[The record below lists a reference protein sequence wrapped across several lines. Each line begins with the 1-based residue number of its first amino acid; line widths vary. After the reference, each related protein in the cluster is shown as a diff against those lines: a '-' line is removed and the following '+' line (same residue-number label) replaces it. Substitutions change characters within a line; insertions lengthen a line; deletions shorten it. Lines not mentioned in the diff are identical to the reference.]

1 MTSPHP
7 PQDNLDRDAGEAVT
21 EESIAQAWRA
31 RRKQL
36 QSFTSES
43 EFQRFMAKLQSDPQL
58 VHATDAH
65 VMDMRAIDTRR
76 DADTDSDRNDSA
88 TEPVDRLPD
97 NLNAI
102 GPYNLL
108 RQIGRGGM
116 AIVYEAVDP
125 RIQRPVAIKIQLG
138 LDTDEVSRQR
148 FAREAKSLAKLSHPN
163 ILQIYDVGETESALP
178 YIVTEYASE
187 GNLRDA
193 MRRETLPTRLMC
205 EIVACAARGLDAAH
219 QAGIVHRD
227 IKPSN
232 ILIHQSTTASGNR
245 DVAPNKQADSLSER
259 GWVPKIADFGLA
271 RPVDQTSQITLS
283 SVVSGTPAYMSPE
296 QILDPKGI
304 HNASDIYSLGVMLY
318 ELLTGETPF
327 RGSSQAI
334 LHQIIQGDIPSPR
347 RLNPSIPA
355 ALETICLHAMAFKP
369 SQRYASAQSFA
380 DDLDS
385 YLKGRPIRARPVTTL
400 GRLQRWCDRHRGTA
414 ALSALSALL
423 LVCLTV
429 GGWIAAGSVRSA
441 YQQTLQT
448 NNQLTQAIQE
458 SNAAFELSQDTL
470 QAIVVRARDEL
481 YNVPQ
486 ATQLVVQ
493 MSQDSASLQRRLL
506 ALRPDDLRSAQ
517 SLVETLDYLADAEW
531 TLGNI
536 DKSRAATDELEALLI
551 DARKRHP
558 NHFDFET
565 AWCSLLIERVMFP
578 TPDTSEER
586 QNAYTKQMDQALAVL
601 QAQFPDRAAIAKLA
615 MEHAKCEA
623 TLAKNSKDDARLL
636 STCLK
641 AYEAAEKL
649 VELSPGE
656 EKERSALWQ
665 AQTAQVLGY
674 YYLKREHWGDAES
687 WFARATRSMEANPLT
702 ATDREAKYFAAII
715 ALGYGK
721 ARIGAGQP
729 SSASSMLDD
738 AVERFANLVADFPED
753 AKYRMD
759 WIESLLARVECRWS
773 QQETDGATVDWKLAN
788 EQFPQL
794 SGSSL
799 TPSKIESLQSR
810 LESLR
815 DRMQK

>member
-7 PQDNLDRDAGEAVT
+7 PQDNVDRDASEAVT
-21 EESIAQAWRA
+21 DESIAQSWRA

-43 EFQRFMAKLQSDPQL
+43 EFQRFMAKLQSNPQIAYAID
-58 VHATDAH
+58 V
-65 VMDMRAIDTRR
+65 RAIDTRR
-76 DADTDSDRNDSA
+76 DSDTGPDRNDAA
-88 TEPVDRLPD
+88 TEPLHRLPE
-97 NLNAI
+97 NLKAI
-102 GPYNLL
+102 GPYNLI

-116 AIVYEAVDP
+116 AIVYEAVDS
-125 RIQRPVAIKIQLG
+125 RIQRPVAIKIQFG

-193 MRRETLPTRLMC
+193 TRREMLPIRLMC
-205 EIVACAARGLDAAH
+205 EIVACVARGLDAAH

-232 ILIHQSTTASGNR
+232 ILIHQSTSASGNR
-245 DVAPNKQADSLSER
+245 DAAPTEQADSLSER

-318 ELLTGETPF
+318 ELLTGEAPF
-327 RGSSQAI
+327 RGSSQAM
-334 LHQIIQGDIPSPR
+334 LHQIVQGDIPSPR

-369 SQRYASAQSFA
+369 SQRYPTAGSLA
-380 DDLDS
+380 DDLDC
-385 YLKGRPIRARPVTTL
+385 YLNGGSIRARPVSAW
-400 GRLQRWCDRHRGTA
+400 GRLQRWCDRHRWIA
-414 ALSALSALL
+414 SLLAMIALL
-423 LVCLTV
+423 VVCLTV
-429 GGWIAAGSVRSA
+429 GGWIAAASIRTA
-441 YQQTLQT
+441 YEKTLKS
-448 NNQLTQAIQE
+448 NEQLGQAVQA
-458 SNAAFELSQDTL
+458 SNASFELSQDTL
-470 QAIVVRARDEL
+470 QTIVGRARDEL

-493 MSQDSASLQRRLL
+493 MSRDSAALQRRLL
-506 ALRPDDLRSAQ
+506 ALRPDDLGSAQ
-517 SLVETLDYLADAEW
+517 ALVDTLDYLADAEW
-531 TLGNI
+531 TLGDI
-536 DKSRAATDELEALLI
+536 DKSRAVTDELEALLV

-565 AWCSLLIERVMFP
+565 AWCSLLIERVTFP
-578 TPDTSEER
+578 TPGTTEER
-586 QNAYTKQMDQALAVL
+586 QITYAEQMDQALADL
-601 QAQFPDRAAIAKLA
+601 QARFPDRAAVAKLA

-623 TLAKNSKDDARLL
+623 SLARKSKDDARLL
-636 STCLK
+636 SASLK
-641 AYEAAEKL
+641 AFEAAEKL
-649 VELSPGE
+649 VELSPAE

-674 YYLKREHWGDAES
+674 YYLNRERWVDAES
-687 WFARATRSMEANPLT
+687 WFARATRSMEANPFL
-702 ATDREAKYFAAII
+702 ATDREAKYFSAII

-721 ARIGAGQP
+721 AHIGAGKP
-729 SSASSMLDD
+729 SSASAMLDL
-738 AVERFANLVADFPED
+738 AVDRFAKLVTDFPED

-759 WIESLLARVECRWS
+759 WIESLLARAELRWS
-773 QQETDGATVDWKLAN
+773 QKETEGATVDWHLAN

-794 SGSSL
+794 SGSSV
-799 TPSKIESLQSR
+799 PSTQLEPLQSQ

-815 DRMQK
+815 ARMQE

>member
-7 PQDNLDRDAGEAVT
+7 PQDNVDRDASEAVT
-21 EESIAQAWRA
+21 DESIAQSWRA

-36 QSFTSES
+36 QSFTTES
-43 EFQRFMAKLQSDPQL
+43 EFRRFMAKLQSNPQIA
-58 VHATDAH
+58 HAID
-65 VMDMRAIDTRR
+65 VRAIDTRR
-76 DADTDSDRNDSA
+76 DADTGPDRNDAA
-88 TEPVDRLPD
+88 TEPLHRLPE
-97 NLNAI
+97 NLKAI
-102 GPYNLL
+102 GPYNLI

-116 AIVYEAVDP
+116 AIVYEAVDS
-125 RIQRPVAIKIQLG
+125 RIQRPVAIKIQFG
-138 LDTDEVSRQR
+138 LDTDELSRQR

-193 MRRETLPTRLMC
+193 TRREMLPIRLMC
-205 EIVACAARGLDAAH
+205 EIVACVARGLDAAH

-232 ILIHQSTTASGNR
+232 ILIHQSTSASGNR
-245 DVAPNKQADSLSER
+245 DAAPTKQADSLSER

-318 ELLTGETPF
+318 ELLTGEAPF
-327 RGSSQAI
+327 RGSSQAM
-334 LHQIIQGDIPSPR
+334 LHQIVQGDIPSPR

-369 SQRYASAQSFA
+369 SQRYVSAQSLA
-380 DDLDS
+380 NDLDS
-385 YLKGRPIRARPVTTL
+385 YLKGGSIRARPVTAW
-400 GRLQRWCDRHRGTA
+400 GRLLRWCDRHRWIA
-414 ALSALSALL
+414 ALSALIALL

-429 GGWIAAGSVRSA
+429 GGWIAAGSVQSA

-448 NNQLTQAIQE
+448 NDQLTQAIQE

-470 QAIVVRARDEL
+470 QTIVVRARDEL
-481 YNVPQ
+481 YNLPQ

-493 MSQDSASLQRRLL
+493 MSQDSATLQRRLL

-536 DKSRAATDELEALLI
+536 DKSHAATDELEALLI

-565 AWCSLLIERVMFP
+565 AWCSLLIERVTFP
-578 TPDTSEER
+578 TPGTTEER
-586 QNAYTKQMDQALAVL
+586 QITYAEQMDEALADL
-601 QAQFPDRAAIAKLA
+601 QARFPDRAAVAKLA

-623 TLAKNSKDDARLL
+623 SLARKSKDDARLL
-636 STCLK
+636 SASLN
-641 AYEAAEKL
+641 AFEAAEKL
-649 VELSPGE
+649 VELSPAE

-665 AQTAQVLGY
+665 AQTAQVLGV
-674 YYLKREHWGDAES
+674 YYLNREHWGDAES
-687 WFARATRSMEANPLT
+687 WFARATRSIEANPLI
-702 ATDREAKYFAAII
+702 ATEREAKYFAAII

-729 SSASSMLDD
+729 SSAFAMLDL
-738 AVERFANLVADFPED
+738 AVDRFAKLVADFPED

-759 WIESLLARVECRWS
+759 WIESLLARAELRWS
-773 QQETDGATVDWKLAN
+773 QKETEGATVDWQLAN

-794 SGSSL
+794 SGSS
-799 TPSKIESLQSR
+799 PSSSKVESLQKS

-815 DRMQK
+815 ARMQE